1 METPYG
7 RGHDAP
13 LRSLDQTDDASLRGL
28 VALRRGQGLR
38 VGLGAIAV
46 GVLGQCLLHGYDG
59 LIERH
64 PFLGLGLLYGFP
76 IGFLLSGFAWATF
89 RFEQACRRAGLSA
102 EAVANLRAHL
112 AKVPPRLPPMSAD
125 EMLALVRA
133 LELARQGAAHQSM
146 GRP

>member
-28 VALRRGQGLR
+28 IAMRRAHGLR
-38 VGLGAIAV
+38 VGLASLAV
-46 GVLGQCLLHGYDG
+46 GILGQCVLHRYDG
-59 LIERH
+59 IIEHH
-64 PFLGLGLLYGFP
+64 PLLGLGLLYGFP
-76 IGFLLSGFAWATF
+76 IGFMLLAFAWGTF
-89 RFEQACRRAGLSA
+89 RYKQACRRAGLSA

-112 AKVPPRLPPMSAD
+112 AKVPPLLPPMPAG

-133 LELARQGAAHQSM
+133 LESARRGAAHQST